1 MDLIFQPLFI
11 FLGNSKQNYRAMS
24 NSKVSSIFTLVV
36 FILSAPA
43 QALAADTLVVD
54 GLVVA
59 VIDSVDVPVNQTGV
73 ITQLDVREG
82 NTVKAGQLIGKLD
95 DRKARMEQSLAKVEL
110 QIATENAENRL
121 SVELAAKRLAQQ
133 EQLVK
138 QHEIVHEIAIRRA
151 QNETRI
157 LASKKAE
164 DVTKNEL
171 DRATLAR
178 QQYVDSVSKSE
189 IDGLRLAYERTR
201 LETKQADFD
210 RAMEALHANAER
222 ETVASQHIEIEE
234 LRIAIAQA
242 DVDARVNRL
251 QAELESQQSQLADL
265 AVERHQIISPIDGV
279 VVERMRSKGDWVTAG
294 DPVVRVVRLNRLRAE
309 GFVTTD
315 KLAALRSHRTVEL
328 EVHAGGGTMIR
339 REGRIVFISPEIDPV
354 NEEVR
359 FWVEFDN
366 STLDVLPGMRLSL
379 KSK

>member
-1 MDLIFQPLFI
+1 
-11 FLGNSKQNYRAMS
+11 
-24 NSKVSSIFTLVV
+24 
-36 FILSAPA
+36 
-43 QALAADTLVVD
+43 
-54 GLVVA
+54 
-59 VIDSVDVPVNQTGV
+59 
-73 ITQLDVREG
+73 
-82 NTVKAGQLIGKLD
+82 
-95 DRKARMEQSLAKVEL
+95 MEQSLAKVEL